1 MGSLAL
7 WVDSLPAELPGKP
20 FDLHRQTLTSFS
32 FISDLSVLNALQW
45 KDFNSIRSK
54 EPERRE
60 VERKSCVCVCV
71 CVLGSTWGEWVGIGN
86 AGEGSRD
93 FPRRLLQERNLI
105 WE

>member
-60 VERKSCVCVCV
+60 AERKSCVCVCV
-71 CVLGSTWGEWVGIGN
+71 CVCWGAHGESGWGLGMQVKE
-86 AGEGSRD
+86 AGTFQGGCCKRGT
-93 FPRRLLQERNLI
+93 
-105 WE
+105 